1 MDLAAV
7 TCVRVN
13 LYTTLDQS
21 DSAVEVGLEY
31 LRRIDANWPLRG
43 DGRGRPAGL

>member
-7 TCVRVN
+7 TCVRLN

-31 LRRIDANWPLRG
+31 LRRIDDVMAAAG
-43 DGRGRPAGL
+43 DGGGRPTGL